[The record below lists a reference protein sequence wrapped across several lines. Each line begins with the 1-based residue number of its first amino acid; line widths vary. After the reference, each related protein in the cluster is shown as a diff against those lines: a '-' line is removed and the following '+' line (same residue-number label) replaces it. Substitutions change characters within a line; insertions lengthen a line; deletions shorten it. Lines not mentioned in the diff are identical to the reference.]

1 MLPVASSLP
10 TISPMQRA
18 ALGIPRTT
26 DILNHVYSLPPL
38 DQPAAME
45 CIREI
50 ERAAMA
56 KQVPQK
62 GLVDLMDYLEARGVK
77 KGICTRNFE

>member
-1 MLPVASSLP
+1 
-10 TISPMQRA
+10 
-18 ALGIPRTT
+18 
-26 DILNHVYSLPPL
+26 
-38 DQPAAME
+38 ME
-45 CIREI
+45 SIREI

-62 GLVDLMDYLEARGVK
+62 GLVDLMDYLEMRGVK